1 MFSSLRIIRMCII
14 DSSDKLFLIRLRI
27 KTPRSAYN
35 SHVTF
40 FYRMARNFERSQTI
54 LDLANWIESIE
65 FCTHHCW
72 LIRDITF
79 REILIR
85 RAVDTFPGT
94 TPEFRQK
101 RDNRNSRERT
111 NRAFPEKLM
120 DADIIRHFSLFHKI
134 IISFNKCYRRNH
146 FRKLVLSIDII
157 FKHLKGLLR
166 FHFCVLPEAFED
178 SVDDFEFLIHNCFLT
193 FYVFSV

>member
-1 MFSSLRIIRMCII
+1 MFSSLRIIRMRII

-27 KTPRSAYN
+27 KTPSSPDN

-40 FYRMARNFERSQTI
+40 FYRMSRNFKRSQTI

-65 FCTHHCW
+65 LCTHHRW

-79 REILIR
+79 RKILIR
-85 RAVDTFPGT
+85 RAVDTFSRT
-94 TPEFRQK
+94 APEFCQK

-111 NRAFPEKLM
+111 NRTFPKKLM
-120 DADIIRHFSLFHKI
+120 DADIIRHLSFFHKI
-134 IISFNKCYRRNH
+134 IISFDKRNRRNH

-166 FHFCVLPEAFED
+166 FHFRVFYETFKY